1 MWSLIL
7 FLNMTWVFFCSH
19 TILFVEHLGNNNNNK
34 SVLIV
39 SCLVRVCR
47 SGYACFT
54 LMLWP
59 LVLPNGDL
67 SGEGGFTVLPVGNGF
82 KTMVAGKGKVE
93 KSVFYFVMV
102 RCEKL

>member
-1 MWSLIL
+1 MVFDFIFKHDLG
-7 FLNMTWVFFCSH
+7 FFCSH

-67 SGEGGFTVLPVGNGF
+67 SGEVGLLCCLWETVLKQWWLERAKLKNLN
-82 KTMVAGKGKVE
+82 
-93 KSVFYFVMV
+93 VFYFVMV

>member
-1 MWSLIL
+1 MVFDFIFKHDLG
-7 FLNMTWVFFCSH
+7 FFCSH
-19 TILFVEHLGNNNNNK
+19 TILFVEHLGNNNNNNNK

-93 KSVFYFVMV
+93 KSECVLFCHGEM
-102 RCEKL
+102 